1 MKNKKIEKDLPE
13 VKLLDKYIEDEMIAL
28 AVSGGPDSTAMMYIA
43 SLSKKIKK
51 DKVIVVVVDHG
62 LREGSADEAKI
73 VSENAKKL
81 GFKFKTLKWDGLK
94 PNTRIQEL
102 ARKNRYHLIT
112 KWCKTKKINKIFLA
126 HHLDDQIETFLMR
139 LAKGSGVDGLASMD
153 FLSKISDSYLVRP
166 FLEIPKE
173 RLLNILDSSKLRWIN
188 DPSNFNMNF
197 KRSRIRE
204 ITPILAKEGI
214 DSKQI
219 SHVIKR
225 MRSASKSL
233 NAQAKIIINKYIHDF
248 KNIAYFLDKKI
259 LIEVEDEEI
268 LLRVIE
274 KIIMNISGSIYP
286 ARGFKLKNILFW
298 FFREDKVT
306 AKTLNGVV
314 IRKRKNDFIFYRE
327 LNDCD
332 KSAGI
337 KILTSK
343 YVCWDNRFS
352 LRANMSKNL
361 EVRALGNAGISI
373 LKEKKIL
380 KRQGYK
386 GVPLSAWKTAP
397 GVWSKKRLISMPTL
411 GYTEKKGLKIYI
423 KTHKNL

>member
-1 MKNKKIEKDLPE
+1 M
-13 VKLLDKYIEDEMIAL
+13 
-28 AVSGGPDSTAMMYIA
+28 
-43 SLSKKIKK
+43 
-51 DKVIVVVVDHG
+51 
-62 LREGSADEAKI
+62 
-73 VSENAKKL
+73 
-81 GFKFKTLKWDGLK
+81 
-94 PNTRIQEL
+94 
-102 ARKNRYHLIT
+102 
-112 KWCKTKKINKIFLA
+112 
-126 HHLDDQIETFLMR
+126 
-139 LAKGSGVDGLASMD
+139 
-153 FLSKISDSYLVRP
+153 
-166 FLEIPKE
+166 
-173 RLLNILDSSKLRWIN
+173 
-188 DPSNFNMNF
+188 
-197 KRSRIRE
+197 
-204 ITPILAKEGI
+204 
-214 DSKQI
+214 
-219 SHVIKR
+219 
-225 MRSASKSL
+225 
-233 NAQAKIIINKYIHDF
+233 
-248 KNIAYFLDKKI
+248 
-259 LIEVEDEEI
+259 
-268 LLRVIE
+268 IE

-286 ARGFKLKNILFW
+286 TRGFKLKNILFW

-332 KSAGI
+332 KSASI

-423 KTHKNL
+423 KIHKNL